1 MTARCQVTIID
12 EAGSVEIDRE
22 RIQAVVDAAV
32 AEDGL
37 EANALTVLVVDAA
50 ESARLHQEHF
60 ADPDATDVMTFPDGS
75 EDPESGLTLLGDL
88 AVCADVAQR
97 EAVARGRLPRDEL
110 TLYVLHGLLHLLGY
124 DDVDAG
130 DQREMWQTQRRL
142 LAPLGIVIEEEPS

>member
-1 MTARCQVTIID
+1 VSPRCRVTILD
-12 EAGSVEIDRE
+12 EAGTVEIDQT
-22 RIQAVVDAAV
+22 RIEAVVDAAV

-37 EANALTVLVVDAA
+37 EACALTVLVVDAA
-50 ESARLHQEHF
+50 ESARLHLEHF

-97 EAVARGRLPRDEL
+97 EAAERGRSPRDEL

-142 LAPLGIVIEEEPS
+142 LAPLGIVIEEDPS